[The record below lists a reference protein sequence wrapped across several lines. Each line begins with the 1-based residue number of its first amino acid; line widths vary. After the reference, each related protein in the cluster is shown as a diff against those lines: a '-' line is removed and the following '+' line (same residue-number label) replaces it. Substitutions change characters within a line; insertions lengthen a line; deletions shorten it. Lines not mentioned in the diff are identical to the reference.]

1 MENVQLSRDVLAT
14 KQKSIFSRYSKK
26 NYDDDDEHQPF
37 DINNYETTL

>member
-14 KQKSIFSRYSKK
+14 KQKSIFFQIFKK
-26 NYDDDDEHQPF
+26 KKDDDEHQPF

>member
-14 KQKSIFSRYSKK
+14 KQKSNFFQIFKK
-26 NYDDDDEHQPF
+26 KDDDEHQPF